1 MKEIILG
8 GVCSG
13 KSALAL
19 RYAQATGLGLV
30 LIVTASA
37 DDPEMT
43 ERIRRHQAERDGR
56 WRVVE
61 ERVALAAALRAEAT
75 AQRCIV
81 VDCLTLW
88 LSNLLCASYDG
99 ERYLGDSSAFARERA
114 ALLEALPSL
123 PGQVILVGNE
133 VGMGIVPMGALSRRF
148 RDESGRLHQELAH
161 LCDRVTLTVAGLAH
175 RLKGEAP

>member
-1 MKEIILG
+1 MKQLILG
-8 GVCSG
+8 GARSG

-19 RYAQATGLGLV
+19 RYAQDTSLGLV
-30 LIVTASA
+30 LVATASA
-37 DDPEMT
+37 DDPEMA
-43 ERIRRHQAERDGR
+43 ERIRRHQSDRDGR

-61 ERVALAAALRAEAT
+61 ERIALAAVLRAEA
-75 AQRCIV
+75 APQRCIV

-88 LSNLLCASYDG
+88 LSNLLCNSYEG

-114 ALLEALPSL
+114 TLLEALPSL
-123 PGQVILVGNE
+123 PGHVILVGNE